1 MSETRRVPHR
11 PRGCVR
17 QGASKTETS
26 GATSHP
32 AKARTGHPG
41 RARAI
46 IAVIYHRLLYKENE
60 VWVISFLC

>member
-1 MSETRRVPHR
+1 VSETRRVPHR
-11 PRGCVR
+11 HRGCAARSV
-17 QGASKTETS
+17 EDDTS